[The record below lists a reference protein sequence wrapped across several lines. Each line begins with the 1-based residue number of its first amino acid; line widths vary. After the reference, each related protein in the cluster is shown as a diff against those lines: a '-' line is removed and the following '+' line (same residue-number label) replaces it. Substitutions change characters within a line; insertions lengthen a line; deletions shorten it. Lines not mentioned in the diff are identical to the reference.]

1 MILTTIMT
9 TTVPLAIIALLI
21 VQVLKVHIVTPI
33 ITALLVTKM
42 KIPLGMIVLLIIL
55 VIIVT
60 QMKMII
66 NKILTCMIV
75 HNLFVIE
82 MHTSMYS
89 KYIKLQ
95 QSFWLGI
102 LCLTLNL
109 RWFHTEKGAFG
120 VFSLYGSVPSF

>member
-1 MILTTIMT
+1 MMKMILTTIMT

-21 VQVLKVHIVTPI
+21 VQVPKVHIVTPI

-42 KIPLGMIVLLIIL
+42 KIPLGMIV
-55 VIIVT
+55 T

-66 NKILTCMIV
+66 NNIRTCMIV

-102 LCLTLNL
+102 LSITLN
-109 RWFHTEKGAFG
+109 
-120 VFSLYGSVPSF
+120 